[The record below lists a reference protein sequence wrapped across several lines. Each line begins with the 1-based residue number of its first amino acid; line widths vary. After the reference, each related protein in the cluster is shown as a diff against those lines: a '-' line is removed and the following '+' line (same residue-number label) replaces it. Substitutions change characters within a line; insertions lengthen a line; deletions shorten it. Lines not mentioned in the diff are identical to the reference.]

1 MMKKLKSIL
10 SCALCV
16 LLLLSVAT
24 MIPAA
29 AEGETYGTFFD
40 SNTGFTYKMLDPDYN
55 TCAVSKYD
63 GRDTDM
69 VIPDKLGGASVI
81 RIDTFAFYKM
91 ELTGVTLPNTL
102 LRIEDAA
109 FNTCTKLT
117 DVTIPDSVE
126 FVGMIAFANCS
137 SLKKITFGSGVK
149 STGSQVLINCPVLE
163 EAVFPE
169 GYAYIGTKFMTGC
182 TALRRLIIPD
192 SVTNVGMLSF
202 TDCKNLEE
210 VSLGDGV
217 TSLDAFSFQGN
228 TNLKSIK
235 LGSGIKAV
243 PNDAFSGCTSLK
255 ELTLSEGLQSI
266 GVRAFKGTA
275 VTGALTIPNS
285 VEKVSD
291 YAFMDC
297 AGIETLTVGSGVTE
311 LTYSFFQMPN
321 LKTVILP
328 ASDISLGY
336 VAFGMCP
343 KLEKIYIPKEVTQI
357 NADMAS
363 GFQNLSVYGYS
374 GTQAQA
380 YAGSK
385 ANVTFVPLDDADKT
399 ALNDAV
405 AAAEAVIKQGLDGYT
420 GQSAQRFLTAYN
432 AAKDVSSDVFALLPQ
447 INAAKEELE
456 QAQAALDPAVVPKR
470 TGDLNGDGE
479 VNVRDVVI
487 LQKYL
492 ASQVNLNPLQIKA
505 ADADHDGFVKVSD
518 VLQMQ
523 KYIVK
528 LIPSLD

>member
-16 LLLLSVAT
+16 LLLLSVVS

-29 AEGETYGTFFD
+29 AEDETYGTFFD
-40 SNTGFTYKMLDPDYN
+40 ANTGFTYKMLDPDYT
-55 TCAVSKYD
+55 TCTVSKYD
-63 GRDTDM
+63 GRNMDM
-69 VIPDKLGGASVI
+69 VIPEKLGGAKVV
-81 RIDTFAFYKM
+81 RIETFAFYKM
-91 ELTGVTLPNTL
+91 ELKSAAMPDTL

-126 FVGMIAFANCS
+126 FVGMVAFANCS
-137 SLKKITFGSGVK
+137 SLKKITFGSGIQT
-149 STGSQVLINCPVLE
+149 TGSQVLINCPVLE

-182 TALRRLIIPD
+182 TALRRLVIPD
-192 SVTNVGMLSF
+192 SVTNVGMLAF

-210 VSLGDGV
+210 VSLGSGV

-228 TNLKSIK
+228 TSLQSVK

-285 VEKVSD
+285 VTKVSD

-297 AGIETLTVGSGVTE
+297 TGIDTLTVGSGVKE
-311 LTYSFFQMPN
+311 LSYSFFQMPN

-328 ASDISLGY
+328 AADIALGY

-343 KLEKIYIPKEVTQI
+343 KLERIYIPKEVTQI

-363 GFQNLSVYGYS
+363 GFKSLSVYGYS

-380 YAGSK
+380 YADSK
-385 ANVTFVPLDDADKT
+385 DNVTFVPLDDADKT
-399 ALNDAV
+399 ALNQAI
-405 AAAEAVIKQGLDGYT
+405 AAADAVIKQGLVGYT
-420 GQSAQRFLTAYN
+420 EQSVTQFLSAYN
-432 AAKDVSSDVFALLPQ
+432 AAKGVSEDVFALPPQ
-447 INAAKEELE
+447 ITAAKTELE
-456 QAQAALDPAVVPKR
+456 RAQAALDPAVVPKR

-492 ASQVNLNPLQIKA
+492 ASQVSLNPLQIKA